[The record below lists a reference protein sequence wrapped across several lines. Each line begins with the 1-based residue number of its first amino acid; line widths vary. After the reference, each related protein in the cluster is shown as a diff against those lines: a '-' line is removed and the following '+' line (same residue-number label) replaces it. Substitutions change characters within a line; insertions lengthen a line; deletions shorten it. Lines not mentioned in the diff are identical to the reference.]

1 MKKQTE
7 AVSNGPGYFES
18 NPSMIAGPVSTVLV
32 GILVLAG
39 FSICPLRAQDQP
51 LISLI
56 SPTAN
61 NTYNAST
68 LQVEAQFGAGA
79 DPTTFTAE
87 VNGIDI
93 TNLFNGSGS
102 CGASG
107 LCNVQATVPDI
118 DLLNGTNIVSVDV
131 SGPGDS
137 SGVARV
143 KFQFAPPNA
152 SSTPVSKLV
161 PSISI
166 QSVNLPQGADQNNVN
181 SYQIVVGP
189 GPGVAQ
195 TIYTTAG
202 LTCSAG
208 INSAQVLVLTRQTL
222 VPDARVNGGT
232 GQACFGDPNSLATF
246 LQGLPKG
253 DLVIVNTF
261 LGLMRNINT
270 TSIGGTNFSGSAVTP
285 NYYNAIGVAGASPGT
300 VYESFQPNLNHLQRL
315 GRDYLPPLTGSLMLD
330 VMHNYYFVPSFYP
343 ELTVVP
349 GTPSNNNCASY
360 TYNGAPVGSACAS
373 GTTLG
378 GFVIVAVD
386 RLLGYATDFYTLP
399 TNSTNASNSRNA
411 INDFAYLLANYYKQ
425 NDLLIITTFGT
436 PIGSSAPVNSYLWDS
451 ITKLG
456 GNGYRLAQLNTNGS
470 AYTLISSND
479 PAYRT
484 AHYPLQNTSANG
496 GNGQVHAQLSRN
508 RLNQLVLNSGASDG
522 AMTFPIG
529 YQWTTV
535 GFEQPQ
541 DWPAWQTPG
550 QQNAYLD
557 LTSTANHY
565 PDVRA
570 KLGCPQATPIDN
582 ICQPIRSYYD
592 DGIGTGGTPPG
603 ILGFSYNTLTYF
615 NNSSY
620 TLDDFN
626 AVIAQLKIEQGYE
639 NNVYSVYALFTPL
652 TQSSS
657 NTLQQQLVAVAQNI
671 DSSVLSGSAATATL
685 YADHLSG
692 AAAVTSL
699 FALLPSV
706 GPAFGAVSTV
716 LGAAAYFVPTTI
728 GGVPD
733 ASRYGYT
740 LGELKANTAKANQN
754 VYNGLITLFT
764 SIVDDWG
771 KLQMVG
777 SGYGSRRAPFYMG
790 VNALDANVPAQSLEA
805 FALGAKRNFYL
816 TLVPIIYDSDYFTA
830 QPQNNPGK
838 IAGSVT
844 SFGGS
849 FCISSYAGVPTASYW
864 SYPNVILPATWDINI
879 ITQIATSN
887 EPLGGRYKILYFPS
901 AGLLTDLFT
910 APGITGTPPFYTI
923 TGGAGLTQDQF
934 MPSAGY
940 LAARPGYVPGR
951 YPPNCAK

>member
-1 MKKQTE
+1 MKRQNE
-7 AVSNGPGYFES
+7 AVLDRPGYLERNPSIVAGPGSY
-18 NPSMIAGPVSTVLV
+18 VLV

-39 FSICPLRAQDQP
+39 FSICPLKAQDQP
-51 LISLI
+51 LVSLI

-93 TNLFNGSGS
+93 TNLFNGSGG

-107 LCNVQATVPDI
+107 LCNVQATVPDV

-152 SSTPVSKLV
+152 STNPVAKLV

-166 QSVNLPQGADQNNVN
+166 QSVKLPQGADQNNVN

-222 VPDARVNGGT
+222 VPDTSVTGRT

-270 TSIGGTNFSGSAVTP
+270 TSIGGTDFSSSAVTP
-285 NYYNAIGVAGASPGT
+285 NYYNAIGVAGASPRT
-300 VYESFQPNLNHLQRL
+300 VYESYQPNLNHLQRL

-330 VMHNYYFVPSFYP
+330 TMHNYYFVPSFYP
-343 ELTVVP
+343 ELMVVP
-349 GTPSNNNCASY
+349 GTPSNNYCASIS
-360 TYNGAPVGSACAS
+360 YNGGHAETVCPSS
-373 GTTLG
+373 GVRG
-378 GFVIVAVD
+378 GFWIIAID
-386 RLLGYATDFYTLP
+386 RLLGGVTDSYQLW
-399 TNSTNASNSRNA
+399 TNSTNASQA
-411 INDFAYLLANYYKQ
+411 QAQINDFAYLLNYYYKA

-436 PIGSSAPVNSYLWDS
+436 PIGSSAPVTPALYFS
-451 ITKLG
+451 IARLG
-456 GNGYRLAQLNTNGS
+456 GNGYRLPQLSTGTS
-470 AYTLISSND
+470 TYTLITSPD
-479 PAYRT
+479 PEYQA
-484 AHYPLQNTSANG
+484 AHYSEQSTSLNG
-496 GNGQVHAQLSRN
+496 GTGQIHGILSRD
-508 RLNQLVLNSGASDG
+508 RLNRLVLNTGASDAG
-522 AMTFPIG
+522 MTFPIG
-529 YQWTTV
+529 YQWSSV
-535 GFEQPQ
+535 AFQQPQ
-541 DWPAWQTPG
+541 DWPAWTTG

-565 PDVRA
+565 PNVRA
-570 KLGCPQATPIDN
+570 ILGCPAPN
-582 ICQPIRSYYD
+582 VCQPIRSYYD
-592 DGIGTGGTPPG
+592 IGIGSFGTKPG
-603 ILGFSYNTLTYF
+603 ILSFSYDSLAYVS
-615 NNSSY
+615 NSSY
-620 TLDDFN
+620 AEPDFK
-626 AVIAQLKIEQGYE
+626 AVIDQLKIEQGYE
-639 NNVYSVYALFTPL
+639 NNVYSLYALFTPL
-652 TQSSS
+652 TTSTTA
-657 NTLQQQLVAVAQNI
+657 NFEQQLQSVAQNI
-671 DSSVLSGSAATATL
+671 DSSVQGGSAATTTL
-685 YADHLSG
+685 YASRLSD

-699 FALLPSV
+699 FSLLPSI

-716 LGAAAYFVPTTI
+716 LGATAYFVPSLV

-733 ASRYGYT
+733 AARYGYT
-740 LGELKANTAKANQN
+740 LGELKANTARANQSLL
-754 VYNGLITLFT
+754 NGMITLFT
-764 SIVDDWG
+764 SMVDDWG
-771 KLQMVG
+771 KLQIIG
-777 SGYGSRRAPFYMG
+777 AGYGSQQSPWFMCTG
-790 VNALDANVPAQSLEA
+790 CSGANVPSTSLEA
-805 FALGAKRNFYL
+805 FALGAKRRFYL
-816 TLVPIIYDSDYFTA
+816 SLVPIIYDADSFVE
-830 QPQNNPGK
+830 QPQTNPGK

-844 SFGGS
+844 GYGGI
-849 FCISSYAGVPTASYW
+849 FCISAYANAPAASYW
-864 SYPNVILPATWDINI
+864 SYPSISKPSTWDISI

-887 EPLGGRYKILYFPS
+887 EPLGGRFKILYFPS
-901 AGLLTDLFT
+901 SGLLTDLFT
-910 APGITGTPPFYTI
+910 VPSITGTPPFYTI
-923 TGGAGLTQDQF
+923 SGGAGLTQDQF
-934 MPSAGY
+934 IASGGY
-940 LAARPGYVPGR
+940 LIPRAGYVPGR
-951 YPPNCAK
+951 YPPSCAK

>member
-7 AVSNGPGYFES
+7 AVS
-18 NPSMIAGPVSTVLV
+18 MVAGPVSQMLV
-32 GILVLAG
+32 GILVLTG
-39 FSICPLRAQDQP
+39 FSICPLKAQDQP

-61 NTYNAST
+61 NTYNGNT
-68 LQVEAQFGAGA
+68 LQVEAQFGPGA

-93 TNLFNGSGS
+93 TNLFSGSGG

-107 LCNVQATVPDI
+107 LCNLQATVPDI

-137 SGVARV
+137 AGVARV

-152 SSTPVSKLV
+152 STTPVSKLV

-166 QSVNLPQGADQNNVN
+166 QSVKLPQSADQNNVN

-222 VPDARVNGGT
+222 VPDTRVTGGT

-246 LQGLPKG
+246 LGGLPKG

-270 TSIGGTNFSGSAVTP
+270 TSIGGTNFASSAATP

-300 VYESFQPNLNHLQRL
+300 VYESYQPNLNHTQRL
-315 GRDYLPPLTGSLMLD
+315 GRDFLSPLIGSLMLD
-330 VMHNYYFVPSFYP
+330 TMHNYYFVPSFYP

-349 GTPSNNNCASY
+349 GTPSNGNCATI
-360 TYNGAPVGSACAS
+360 TYNGGPPGSACAS
-373 GTTLG
+373 GSVLG
-378 GFVIVAVD
+378 GFVIVVVD
-386 RLLGYATDFYTLP
+386 RLLGYVTDFYGLH
-399 TNSTNASNSRNA
+399 TNTTNTSDSKNA
-411 INDFAYLLANYYKQ
+411 INDFAYLLHGYYKP
-425 NDLLIITTFGT
+425 NDLLIITTFGN
-436 PIGSSAPVNSYLWDS
+436 PIGSGAPVNSYILDN
-451 ITKLG
+451 INKVG
-456 GNGYRLAQLNTNGS
+456 GNGYRLAQLNTSGS
-470 AYTLISSND
+470 AYTLITSND
-479 PAYRT
+479 PAYT
-484 AHYPLQNTSANG
+484 AAHYPLQNTTANG
-496 GNGQVHAQLSRN
+496 GTGQVHAQLSRD
-508 RLNQLVLNSGASDG
+508 RLNRLVLNSGASDG
-522 AMTFPIG
+522 AMSFPIG
-529 YQWTTV
+529 YQWTSV
-535 GFEQPQ
+535 GFQQAQ
-541 DWPAWQTPG
+541 DWPAWQSPG

-570 KLGCPQATPIDN
+570 RLGCPQAEPIDN

-620 TLDDFN
+620 TLADFN

-639 NNVYSVYALFTPL
+639 NNAYSAYALFTPL

-657 NTLQQQLVAVAQNI
+657 NTLQAQLVTVAQNI
-671 DSSVLSGSAATATL
+671 DSSVLSGSAATTTMYAGRLADAAT
-685 YADHLSG
+685 
-692 AAAVTSL
+692 VFSL
-699 FALLPSV
+699 FSLLPGI
-706 GPAFGAVSTV
+706 GPAFGAISTV
-716 LGAAAYFVPTTI
+716 LDAAAYFVPAFI

-733 ASRYGYT
+733 ATRYGYT
-740 LGELKANTAKANQN
+740 LGALRDNSAKANQD
-754 VYNGLITLFT
+754 VYNGTITLFT

-771 KLQMVG
+771 KLQIVG
-777 SGYGSRRAPFYMG
+777 SAWGSRRAPFYMG
-790 VNALDANVPAQSLEA
+790 VTALDANVPAQSMEA

-816 TLVPIIYDSDYFTA
+816 ALVPIIYDSDFFTA

-838 IAGSVT
+838 IAGTVT
-844 SFGGS
+844 GFGS
-849 FCISSYAGVPTASYW
+849 SHCISSYASVTAAGYW
-864 SYPNVILPATWDINI
+864 SYPNVNTPSTWDISI
-879 ITQIATSN
+879 ITQIAKGK
-887 EPLGGRYKILYFPS
+887 EPLGGRYELLFFPS
-901 AGLLTDLFT
+901 SGLLTDLFT
-910 APGITGTPPFYTI
+910 APSITGTPPFYTI
-923 TGGAGLTQDQF
+923 SGGSGLIQDQF

-940 LAARPGYVPGR
+940 LAARPGYVPGK
-951 YPPNCAK
+951 YPPSCAK